1 MKKLIFYLSTLVIL
15 LLKMKI
21 TITKDW
27 EWYLAEVVWSDNC
40 YAFWYTKEEALE
52 ELKNVIEMMLEYYKT
67 EIVEKQKIKESL
79 ASKEYEYA
87 L

>member
-1 MKKLIFYLSTLVIL
+1 
-15 LLKMKI
+15 
-21 TITKDW
+21 
-27 EWYLAEVVWSDNC
+27 
-40 YAFWYTKEEALE
+40 
-52 ELKNVIEMMLEYYKT
+52 MMLEYYKT